1 MGLATGVKP
10 YDVDVAKTL
19 DFIINDYTKIRTK
32 AFQASDLYDLNQSNE
47 GGAIEKEFIN
57 IQRNIWREQRRIYR
71 AFKTAEKFGVS
82 FYDIKKQLK
91 ERNISRKNIRKIL
104 NGDFVPL
111 PFSETRFKDKIEELR
126 KIERDTGKNKIR
138 SLNES
143 SFYPKIELKDILRD
157 LKFQRLDKDFY
168 YDLAPVRNPLLLNE
182 QSGLK
187 SIDVPQKQLAKLE
200 TPPLPLQPAPV
211 NIQSMAAAPVNAT
224 GLTTTETALLS
235 PGEQAIR
242 LRQKGL
248 A

>member
-19 DFIINDYTKIRTK
+19 DFLINDYTRIRTK

-47 GGAIEKEFIN
+47 GGAIEDEFKN

-71 AFKTAEKFGVS
+71 AFKTAEKFGLS

-126 KIERDTGKNKIR
+126 KIERETGKNKIR
-138 SLNES
+138 SLNEN
-143 SFYPKIELKDILRD
+143 SFYPKVELKDILRD

-168 YDLAPVRNPLLLNE
+168 YDLAPVRNPLYKQ
-182 QSGLK
+182 QSGLQT
-187 SIDVPQKQLAKLE
+187 IEVPQKQMAKLE
-200 TPPLPLQPAPV
+200 TPPLPLQPAAV
-211 NIQSMAAAPVNAT
+211 NIQSMAAAPANAS

-242 LRQKGL
+242 LRQKGI